1 MIAEPPTKAITVK
14 FSPELSLAVGYTN
27 VTLPLCT
34 VPYASP
40 ASVVPATLRVA
51 HDCST
56 GASSSTI
63 VTVTLHMLVK
73 NALSVT
79 TYVTV
84 VFWLYGK

>member
-1 MIAEPPTKAITVK
+1 MIAEPPTNATTVK
-14 FSPELSLAVGYTN
+14 FSPELSLTVGYTK
-27 VTLPLCT
+27 VTLPACI

-40 ASVVPATLRVA
+40 VSVVPATLRVA

-56 GASSSTI
+56 GASSSVI

-73 NALSVT
+73 DALSLT